1 MARHK
6 YQYGGA
12 KLSVKENK
20 GQPTERWITAPTDI
34 ISDKILEN
42 LCSLQV
48 VSSSSLCSMVLVGML
63 NPNGDIQKRS
73 QIYQEDGTL
82 LPATERADRERYVN
96 IGRLEP
102 YVCMKISLVRINKS
116 QPLSVS
122 WTENLKEGG
131 SKNIK
136 KNVTTIEEAKEEVL
150 TQRNTALSL
159 LCGENASDMIPDILQ
174 QAYMNNIIFSE
185 KIEHIYR
192 NSEEY
197 ATRNNT
203 PQITPETRRVVS
215 WIVENSRTKGYM
227 IHIAFMDYI
236 DGFMTL
242 RDFYDLNQQPEI
254 QFAISCEA
262 AVVIMILL
270 LKGRIMSWDFHLRNL
285 LTNGKL
291 VKGLDLGRVYK
302 LGSSN
307 EESIKKDRYQI
318 KYFLFKPDPYCGKLQ
333 AKLRRAFINF
343 FNLQATDTLDRFS
356 DDFKLLLVD
365 FPNNAYVFSRKELN
379 EKRKLIYGALIILAF
394 IDGITNTC
402 LYGSE
407 YIQFSSVLSR
417 VFNDFEHFKNFETFL
432 GHFRIDYD
440 VFVSQQASN
449 GVVVTNL
456 NNGLDEIITRLEPM
470 LVQCV
475 NPKRQKPL
483 DFERSELP
491 NYDSEEEDESEAEKK
506 LSKQPII
513 MSSLIDTINGG
524 SNRRRR
530 KSNKKI
536 KHKYRTQR
544 TRKSTRRHM
553 KQYR

>member
-1 MARHK
+1 MGRHK

-12 KLSVKENK
+12 KLSIKENK
-20 GQPTERWITAPTDI
+20 GQPTERWITADPDI

-73 QIYQEDGTL
+73 QIYREDGTL
-82 LPATERADRERYVN
+82 LIPEERADRERYVN

-102 YVCMKISLVRINKS
+102 YVCMKISLVKTRS
-116 QPLSVS
+116 YQPSSVS

-131 SKNIK
+131 SKEIK
-136 KNVTTIEEAKEEVL
+136 KNVTTKEEAIEEVF

-159 LCGENASDMIPDILQ
+159 LCGENASDMIPDILHH
-174 QAYMNNIIFSE
+174 AYMDDTKFST

-192 NSEEY
+192 KSHEY
-197 ATRNNT
+197 ATSNNT
-203 PQITPETRRVVS
+203 PEITPETKRVVS
-215 WIVENSRTKGYM
+215 WIIENSRTKGYR

-242 RDFYDLNQQPEI
+242 RDFFDLNQQPEI

-291 VKGLDLGRVYK
+291 VKGLDLGRVYE
-302 LGSSN
+302 LGSSDKGR
-307 EESIKKDRYQI
+307 IQIDRHQI
-318 KYFLFKPDPYCGKLQ
+318 KNFLFNPVPYCKNLHAQ
-333 AKLRRAFINF
+333 LIQAFINF
-343 FNLQATDTLDRFS
+343 FNLQATDTIKRFS
-356 DDFKLLLVD
+356 YYFNLLLVE
-365 FPNNAYVFSRKELN
+365 FPNNAYDFSSLDPN

-417 VFNDFEHFKNFETFL
+417 VFNDFEHFQNFETFL

-440 VFVSQQASN
+440 VFVAQQASN
-449 GVVVTNL
+449 GNVVTNL
-456 NNGLDEIITRLEPM
+456 NHGLDEIITRLEPM

-475 NPKRQKPL
+475 NPKRQNPL
-483 DFERSELP
+483 VFERPDIP
-491 NYDSEEEDESEAEKK
+491 NYDSDAEEETEPGKG
-506 LSKQPII
+506 LLNQPII
-513 MSSLIDTINGG
+513 MPSLIDTIKLGG

-544 TRKSTRRHM
+544 RRKSTRR
-553 KQYR
+553 YR

>member
-1 MARHK
+1 MGRHK

-20 GQPTERWITAPTDI
+20 GQPTERWITADPDI

-73 QIYQEDGTL
+73 QIYREDGTL
-82 LPATERADRERYVN
+82 LSVKERADRERYVN

-102 YVCMKISLVRINKS
+102 YVCMKISLVRINSS
-116 QPLSVS
+116 QPSSVK
-122 WTENLKEGG
+122 WIENLKEGG
-131 SKNIK
+131 SKEIK
-136 KNVTTIEEAKEEVL
+136 KNVTKIKEAIEEVV

-174 QAYMNNIIFSE
+174 QAYMDDTNFST
-185 KIEHIYR
+185 KIEHIYT
-192 NSEEY
+192 NSHEY
-197 ATRNNT
+197 AKSNNT
-203 PQITPETRRVVS
+203 PEITPETKRVVS
-215 WIVENSRTKGYM
+215 WIIESSRTKGYM

-242 RDFYDLNQQPEI
+242 RDFFDLNQQPEI

-291 VKGLDLGRVYK
+291 VKGLDLGRVYE
-302 LGSSN
+302 LGSSD
-307 EESIKKDRYQI
+307 EKRIKKDRHQI
-318 KYFLFKPDPYCGKLQ
+318 KYFLFNPDPYCGNLH
-333 AKLRRAFINF
+333 AKLRQAFFNF

-356 DDFKLLLVD
+356 DYFNLLLVD
-365 FPNNAYVFSRKELN
+365 FPHNAYGFSRKDLN

-440 VFVSQQASN
+440 VFVAQQASN
-449 GVVVTNL
+449 GNVVTNL
-456 NNGLDEIITRLEPM
+456 NHGLDEIITRLEPM

-475 NPKRQKPL
+475 NPKRQNPL
-483 DFERSELP
+483 VFERSDIP
-491 NYDSEEEDESEAEKK
+491 NYDSEEEEEEDSPYILQQQKH
-506 LSKQPII
+506 Q
-513 MSSLIDTINGG
+513 NVVVGVGG
-524 SNRRRR
+524 SNRRRRR

-544 TRKSTRRHM
+544 RRKSTRRH
-553 KQYR
+553 R